1 MSLMIFHLV
10 LLLVLHVISFMDLTI
25 AHMILVHEK
34 IALCLDALVTAHVLI
49 VVIVPHVGMVFLL
62 EGLTLTL
69 SQDTWTIH
77 IFSILVHVP
86 LTRSNGEVQ
95 KTMKTS
101 SGCMVKCWIHKFYHR
116 SALYLSAC

>member
-1 MSLMIFHLV
+1 VVNAPKLV
-10 LLLVLHVISFMDLTI
+10 KVPNKTTLTHSTKKRERVETTRKDT
-25 AHMILVHEK
+25 ASEK
-34 IALCLDALVTAHVLI
+34 RPRKEKSKTPRKSKNV
-49 VVIVPHVGMVFLL
+49 VFLL

-69 SQDTWTIH
+69 SQDAWTIH

-86 LTRSNGEVQ
+86 LTPSNGEVQ

-116 SALYLSAC
+116 SALYLLAC